1 MSTDAPGERPADGR
15 GPSGSEWDGAAY
27 DRLSGPQARWG
38 RAVLDRLAL
47 GGSETVLDA
56 GCGSGRVT
64 EALLDRLPAGRVVA
78 LDASRSMLA
87 EARVRLASRQDR
99 VRYVEA
105 DLLELEHGA
114 LGEDQPVDAVL
125 STATFHWVTDH
136 DRLFANLAAVMR
148 PGGQLVAQCGAEGNI
163 ENVLAAVRSLGVERA
178 GTWLYA
184 APAETATRLGRA
196 GFTDVQVWTNPE
208 PTPFPS
214 HVALADFLE
223 TVCLREHLAML
234 PPGDRRPFAEQVAS
248 EMPEPVIDYVRLNI
262 VARRGVVVPGQP
274 AGL

>member
-1 MSTDAPGERPADGR
+1 MSSDVPGARSQHPVE
-15 GPSGSEWDGAAY
+15 PSGADWDAAAY
-27 DRLSGPQARWG
+27 DRVSEPQARWG
-38 RAVLDRLAL
+38 RAVLDRLVL

-64 EALLDRLPAGRVVA
+64 EALLDRLPSGRVVA

-87 EARVRLASRQDR
+87 EARARLAARGSR
-99 VRYVEA
+99 VRYVET
-105 DLLELEHGA
+105 DLLALGPGA
-114 LGEDQPVDAVL
+114 LGDDAPVDAVL
-125 STATFHWVTDH
+125 STATLHWVTDH
-136 DRLFANLAAVMR
+136 DQLFSNLAAVMR

-184 APAETATRLGRA
+184 GPEETASRLWRA

-214 HVALADFLE
+214 GMALADFLE
-223 TVCLREHLAML
+223 TVCLREHLATL
-234 PPGDRRPFAEQVAS
+234 PEGDRRPFAEHVAS
-248 EMPEPVIDYVRLNI
+248 AMTEPVIDYVRLNI
-262 VARRGVVVPGQP
+262 VARR
-274 AGL
+274 ARMATRDD